1 MAEVRE
7 RGLLTPP
14 LDVGQ
19 VQRKWPKQGARSGDL
34 PPEAGQGQ
42 REWLKQGEWVD
53 DPIPEVGRKWLKQG
67 EEWSGNPSL
76 EVGQGQGKVAES
88 GGEVREPSLEVGQR
102 QARAGEGYG
111 RLDGKDSMGVM
122 LVLVIVGHGEPRA
135 EELRESGVRSGGCF
149 PERSAADWLQKVL
162 VRPLLD
168 GEREGRESN
177 MSDKVHL
184 VEGLP
189 PLPRKTVKRIQRGE
203 FVEFTEFPIFDGGR
217 KEGSWLKSKPEKT
230 EGSPERQAGES
241 RRRGGPR
248 EVPDAS

>member
-1 MAEVRE
+1 M
-7 RGLLTPP
+7 
-14 LDVGQ
+14 
-19 VQRKWPKQGARSGDL
+19 
-34 PPEAGQGQ
+34 
-42 REWLKQGEWVD
+42 D

-67 EEWSGNPSL
+67 EEWSGDPSP

-102 QARAGEGYG
+102 QAQAGEGCG
-111 RLDGKDSMGVM
+111 RLDGEDSMGVM

-135 EELRESGVRSGGCF
+135 KELRESGVRSGGCS

-162 VRPLLD
+162 VRSLLD

-189 PLPRKTVKRIQRGE
+189 PLPRKTFKRTAACSE
-203 FVEFTEFPIFDGGR
+203 
-217 KEGSWLKSKPEKT
+217 
-230 EGSPERQAGES
+230 
-241 RRRGGPR
+241 
-248 EVPDAS
+248 